1 VDGSF
6 FDSLILSG
14 FDGIIRNT
22 LDYYLA
28 GFSGFIKKSSDI
40 LLAELYAIYKDL
52 LLAKNMSIDEL
63 VC

>member
-6 FDSLILSG
+6 LDSLIRSG

-40 LLAELYAIYKDL
+40 LLAELYAIYKDF